1 MTINAVMAK
10 PVTENPATAVVG
22 ADGVVLVVVAAC
34 VVSFETPVV
43 SVTSI
48 SPVVRST
55 TRSAGVVTSISTLET
70 SVSGIKEL
78 VIMLSFSAVVRGNV
92 STTAVVSDGDKLLV
106 VVVDVLVV
114 RVFVVVLIS
123 IVRIFVFVLVFSVVL
138 IRVVLLLVELV
149 VVLVVGT
156 MVLVAVVVVLV
167 VEVVTGEEVVDLFG
181 TGINTATEL
190 SSIIG
195 FLLVLSVSS
204 VSIGWLLLFS
214 RALIA
219 FSIAFVNAS

>member
-156 MVLVAVVVVLV
+156 PVAVVVVLV
-167 VEVVTGEEVVDLFG
+167 EVEVVTGEDVVDLFG

-195 FLLVLSVSS
+195 FLSVSS
-204 VSIGWLLLFS
+204 VSIGWLLLLFS